1 MRTAA
6 DLPNVTSVTIVQK
19 RSKRSAGDLTASCYI
34 HGPDI
39 PENTGFS
46 DYALPFREVNQCT
59 TSFGPVRINSQSTA
73 HFSTAPICCYVTS
86 ALRRTDRKAD
96 HSYALPAELERFN
109 DYGQAIDPVSSRFY
123 P

>member
-1 MRTAA
+1 MRGAA
-6 DLPNVTSVTIVQK
+6 ALPNVTSVTILQN
-19 RSKRSAGDLTASCYI
+19 RSKRSDGNLAASCYI

-73 HFSTAPICCYVTS
+73 HFSTAPIRFPCDLCPC
-86 ALRRTDRKAD
+86 L
-96 HSYALPAELERFN
+96 ELTVKQIKPRAGHGN
-109 DYGQAIDPVSSRFY
+109 
-123 P
+123 